1 MKSNDT
7 VFTVRRGFDPPVM
20 WHEGQARVGAPSYG
34 GLSLPGRTVVG
45 NREFIRCIELCDPH
59 Q

>member
-7 VFTVRRGFDPPVM
+7 VFTVGWGFDPPVRS
-20 WHEGQARVGAPSYG
+20 HEGQARVGAPSYG

-45 NREFIRCIELCDPH
+45 NREFIRRIELCDPY

>member
-1 MKSNDT
+1 M
-7 VFTVRRGFDPPVM
+7 VFTVGWGFDPPVKS
-20 WHEGQARVGAPSYG
+20 HEGQARVGAPSYI